1 MELAD
6 NSGSGEIAAVTATD
20 SGSSLS
26 AAGITVGSATRSS
39 GTLTV
44 SNSAVLNGSGNV
56 NVNATGE
63 IDVLSGGTMTFNGNL
78 SLFGGG
84 AGRGNLILMGTNSAA
99 DQTAGTITIG
109 TSGAKLQINTGTTY
123 TIGGGG
129 GTFVN
134 SGGLIDINDGTFNA
148 NGNVSVTGGT
158 LQRTSAGTFTWAS
171 GKMMFVQSGGMVNIT
186 GDYTTPTSASIN
198 IAGSGSAFQQLTSG
212 GLNIATGTTV
222 NVQNT
227 GLLSGLAL
235 TVGATGLVNVD
246 GGTFNE
252 SGDISLNGG
261 TLTQT
266 STAGS
271 TFTWSAG
278 HTMTV
283 QTGGQ
288 FNVFGTYITPNNS
301 TINLTGA
308 TSQINSTGSTGF
320 NVANG
325 STLNVSNGASVN
337 VAGIISVDFLSMINF
352 SSGTMTVGDLRT
364 LQEPHPFQLND
375 ALLNI
380 TGTGGVEVGSA
391 AELGSPFFVAPACVL
406 NVTNATAIDASAKL
420 QAFGLLTSGSLNNGG
435 ELDAIG
441 TTVTLTSASTNVSG
455 GKINLI
461 SSTLNLGSGANK
473 LTNTG
478 RINLTDVTVNGDIQS
493 NSGGVI
499 NTAGNVVFNG
509 SISGGASLLTISD
522 GVTKLADNDVTSRR
536 SPRHLAWWQ
545 SRSARQQAGRRRRH
559 ARDVHVRALHRRD
572 RIDRR
577 RSQRRCVE
585 RQWNCHV

>member
-1 MELAD
+1 M
-6 NSGSGEIAAVTATD
+6 
-20 SGSSLS
+20 
-26 AAGITVGSATRSS
+26 
-39 GTLTV
+39 
-44 SNSAVLNGSGNV
+44 
-56 NVNATGE
+56 
-63 IDVLSGGTMTFNGNL
+63 
-78 SLFGGG
+78 
-84 AGRGNLILMGTNSAA
+84 
-99 DQTAGTITIG
+99 
-109 TSGAKLQINTGTTY
+109 
-123 TIGGGG
+123 
-129 GTFVN
+129 
-134 SGGLIDINDGTFNA
+134 IDINDGTFNA

-171 GKMMFVQSGGMVNIT
+171 GKIMFVQAGGMVNIT

-198 IAGSGSAFQQLTSG
+198 INGSGSAFQQLTSG

-235 TVGATGLVNVD
+235 SVGTNGLVNVD

-261 TLTQT
+261 RLTQT

-271 TFTWSAG
+271 AFNWSAG

-283 QTGGQ
+283 QAGGQ
-288 FNVFGTYITPNNS
+288 FNVYGNYITPNNS
-301 TINLTGA
+301 IINLTGA
-308 TSQINSTGSTGF
+308 TSQINSTGLGF

-325 STLNVSNGASVN
+325 STLNISNGASVT

-364 LQEPHPFQLND
+364 LGNPTHFNWTGGT
-375 ALLNI
+375 LNI
-380 TGTGGVEVGSA
+380 TGAGGVEVGSV
-391 AELGSPFFVAPACVL
+391 AELGSPFFVAPACIL
-406 NVTNATAIDASAKL
+406 NVTNTTAIDASAKL
-420 QAFGLLTSGSLNNGG
+420 QAFGPVTSGSLNNSG

-441 TTVTLTSASTNVSG
+441 TTVALTNASTNVSG
-455 GKINLI
+455 GKISLI

-499 NTAGNVVFNG
+499 NSAGNVTFNG
-509 SISGGASLLTISD
+509 SITGGASLLQISD
-522 GVTKLADNDVTSRR
+522 GKTLIGAE
-536 SPRHLAWWQ
+536 WQ
-545 SRSARQQAGRRRRH
+545 SRCIGFGVSLGGNLDLSNNKLIVAGGTLGAWNGTNYTGITGSIKSGRNGG
-559 ARDVHVRALHRRD
+559 AWNGSGIVTSQSDAVGVSPLTTLAVALAGDIQKTSLGGISLLPTDVVTMYTYAGDADLSGRINGD
-572 RIDRR
+572 DYFRIDSGFTAHATGYENGDFNFDGKVDADDYFIIDRNY
-577 RSQRRCVE
+577 S
-585 RQWNCHV
+585 RQTSGFSSGAPLGGVVAVPEPGGDLRNA